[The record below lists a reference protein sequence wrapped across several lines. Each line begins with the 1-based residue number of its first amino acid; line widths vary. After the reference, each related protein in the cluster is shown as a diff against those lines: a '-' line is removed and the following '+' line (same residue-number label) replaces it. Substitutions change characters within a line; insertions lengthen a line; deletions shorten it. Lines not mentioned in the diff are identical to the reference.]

1 MDQADH
7 TFHVTLRFAPTGS
20 VGPAVEGSWASRA
33 TAEHK
38 LREWIG
44 LYGTTPATATIRL
57 WEQHPDGR
65 RDTLDAWPQATA

>member
-1 MDQADH
+1 M
-7 TFHVTLRFAPTGS
+7 
-20 VGPAVEGSWASRA
+20 EGTWASRS

-44 LYGTTPATATIRL
+44 VYGTARATVTIRL

-65 RDTLDAWPQATA
+65 KDTLDAWPRDTA